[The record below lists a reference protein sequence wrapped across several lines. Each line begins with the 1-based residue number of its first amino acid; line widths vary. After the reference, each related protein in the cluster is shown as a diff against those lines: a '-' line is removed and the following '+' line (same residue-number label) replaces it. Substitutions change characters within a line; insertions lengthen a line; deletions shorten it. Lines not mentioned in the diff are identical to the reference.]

1 MSHNQMGDL
10 DVKLFFNVKDSQ
22 ETAKKLIVLFIVYY
36 YFVKVFGPKWMTL
49 RQPFNLYPHLL
60 VYNGYQFGVHGVG
73 LLLALWTTNFGTICW
88 SCEPIDTSTKEIKRL
103 FSVYVV
109 YIFFWA
115 KIMEC
120 LETVM
125 YILMKKRRYIQ
136 LIEIFRTFANV
147 GLVYLG
153 LKNYPGTLTVFY
165 PLCDLI
171 AGVFIFGHNTLL
183 SANVDLK
190 PRQWWGKFIFTLR
203 LIEFTA
209 LFFHG
214 LYFLIMYSSSS
225 STLFH
230 SSLINHHHQH
240 QHQQQSSLNLSS
252 LSSLTSSS
260 NCTVPR
266 VLPLYECLF
275 ALLNIVIIICYYLNV
290 IQHRLTNGSLTNTHH
305 NQQQQQQR
313 QSINTQST
321 S

>member
-1 MSHNQMGDL
+1 MGDL
-10 DVKLFFNVKDSQ
+10 DVRLFFNVKDSQ
-22 ETAKKLIVLFIVYY
+22 ETSKKLIALFIVYY
-36 YFVKVFGPKWMTL
+36 YFVKVFGPKWMNL
-49 RQPFNLYPHLL
+49 RPPFNLYPHLL
-60 VYNGYQFGVHGVG
+60 IYNGYQFGVHGVG

-190 PRQWWGKFIFTLR
+190 PRHWWRKFIFILR
-203 LIEFTA
+203 LVEFTA

-214 LYFLIMYSSSS
+214 LYFLIMFPTTSTTISSTLSSSS
-225 STLFH
+225 SP
-230 SSLINHHHQH
+230 SLISTN
-240 QHQQQSSLNLSS
+240 
-252 LSSLTSSS
+252 

-275 ALLNIVIIICYYLNV
+275 ALFNIVIIICYYLNV
-290 IQHRLTNGSLTNTHH
+290 IQHRLTNGSLTYTRSE
-305 NQQQQQQR
+305 QIYSR
-313 QSINTQST
+313 SS